1 VSHHGGNPF
10 AMHETY
16 IDLMDFN
23 GSTYRIDYN
32 GNTIDYKESEDCK
45 QMKLFTAKMKSK
57 TPWWRFW

>member
-1 VSHHGGNPF
+1 
-10 AMHETY
+10 MHETY